1 MAIDNSPPRLKL
13 ITTIGVITVVTLFG
27 LNFVLESYY
36 AYMSDEAMRAKIAPT
51 TDRARQ
57 HEAEQA
63 ALTNA
68 QLPIDQ
74 AIAQLAREGRAE
86 LISPRQSDDVAAM
99 TGWSNLPKPAPTA
112 PQGGP
117 VFHDE
122 ADAGEDPAATDQGT
136 TAPPP
141 VPPVPA
147 PTPAADAGVRRA
159 PAADAG
165 APRAPREPVDDAGVR
180 RPAPRRDAGGDPQ
193 Q

>member
-74 AIAQLAREGRAE
+74 AIAQLGREGRAE
-86 LISPRQSDDVAAM
+86 LISPQQSDDVAAM

-117 VFHDE
+117 VFHDDD
-122 ADAGEDPAATDQGT
+122 DATEGGTESEATDQGSP
-136 TAPPP
+136 APPP
-141 VPPVPA
+141 APPVPA
-147 PTPAADAGVRRA
+147 GDAGARRA

-165 APRAPREPVDDAGVR
+165 APRAPESDAGVR